1 MHARRQ
7 PSLGVIFLT
16 VVIDLLGFGL
26 VMPFLTL
33 QARDA
38 FGVDAG
44 TASVLGAC
52 YSGMQF
58 LFMPLWGRLSDRVG
72 RRPVMLSS
80 IFFTAV
86 TMAGLG
92 AALAWSN
99 TIVWLFVAR
108 ALSGS
113 ATANI
118 GTASAYIA
126 DITTPEERVKGMGLI
141 GMAFGLG
148 FVIGPGVGGVLAAY
162 EINGRHGPWA
172 CFAAAALSAINFV
185 WALVSL
191 PESLPKER
199 RAQADSRPLSPL
211 RVDALSRL
219 LSTRG
224 IRHASMTNFLIILA
238 FSGLE
243 ITYAMYATDAFELS
257 HENVGLFFVYMGTI
271 GALVQGGFVRR
282 VSGRYRE
289 TSLAAAGLLLLFVG
303 FAGFVAAPRFGL
315 TGLFI
320 VSALI
325 AIGNGLTQP
334 SISAY
339 ISRLAD
345 PMRQGETLSAN
356 QSLSSLARLF
366 GPLLGG
372 YVYGVAPRLA
382 FVSCAVINGLAMVV
396 ASGMRAVQ
404 PSQQPLREPAN
415 GSSDA
420 ATVRSS
426 PPEGRAEPR
435 LP

>member
-1 MHARRQ
+1 MSSHPRSRARGRASTRN

-16 VVIDLLGFGL
+16 VVIDLLGFGI

-44 TASVLGAC
+44 TAALLGAC
-52 YSGMQF
+52 YSAMQF

-72 RRPVMLSS
+72 RRPVMLIS
-80 IFFTAV
+80 IAASAL
-86 TMAGLG
+86 TMAALG
-92 AALAWSN
+92 VALAWSS

-141 GMAFGLG
+141 GMAFGIG
-148 FVIGPGVGGVLAAY
+148 FLIGPGVGGLLASY
-162 EINGRHGPWA
+162 ELNGRHGPWA
-172 CFAAAALSAINFV
+172 CFAAAGLSVINLV
-185 WALVSL
+185 WALTSL

-199 RAQADSRPLSPL
+199 RATAENARPISPL
-211 RVDALSRL
+211 RGDALRRL
-219 LSTRG
+219 LGTRG
-224 IRHASMTNFLIILA
+224 IANASLTNFLIILA

-243 ITYAMYATDAFELS
+243 ITYAMYASDAFGLS
-257 HENVGLFFVYMGTI
+257 HRDVGLFFVFMGLM

-282 VSGRYRE
+282 VSGKVRE
-289 TSLAAAGLLLLFVG
+289 TSLATAGLLFMLVGFTGFVVAPRTGLVGLFV
-303 FAGFVAAPRFGL
+303 
-315 TGLFI
+315 

-325 AIGNGLTQP
+325 AVGNGLTQP

-345 PMRQGETLSAN
+345 PTRQGETLSAN
-356 QSLSSLARLF
+356 QSMSSLARVF

-372 YVYGVAPRLA
+372 FLYEVSPRWA
-382 FVSCAVINGLAMVV
+382 FLSCALLNGLALVI
-396 ASGMRAVQ
+396 ANGMRTVQ
-404 PSQQPLREPAN
+404 PRSVAVRPAD
-415 GSSDA
+415 GTPA
-420 ATVRSS
+420 
-426 PPEGRAEPR
+426 P
-435 LP
+435 

>member
-1 MHARRQ
+1 MHSRRQ

-44 TASVLGAC
+44 TASILGAC

-58 LFMPLWGRLSDRVG
+58 LFMPVWGRLSDRVG

-80 IFFTAV
+80 ILFSAL

-92 AALAWSN
+92 VALAWSE
-99 TIVWLFVAR
+99 TIIWLFIAR

-148 FVIGPGVGGVLAAY
+148 FLIGPGVGGLLAEY
-162 EINGRHGPWA
+162 TINGRHGPWA
-172 CFAAAALSAINFV
+172 CFAAAGLSAINLV
-185 WALVSL
+185 WALVGL

-199 RAQADSRPLSPL
+199 REKIDARRLSPL
-211 RVDALSRL
+211 RLDSLQRL
-219 LSTRG
+219 LGTRG
-224 IRHASMTNFLIILA
+224 VRNASLTNFLIILA

-243 ITYAMYATDAFELS
+243 ITYAMYAADAFALD
-257 HENVGLFFVYMGTI
+257 HRAVGYLFVFMGLT

-282 VSGRYRE
+282 VSGKVRE
-289 TSLAAAGLLLLFVG
+289 TSLAAAGLLFMLLGFIGFVLAPPLGLVALFV
-303 FAGFVAAPRFGL
+303 
-315 TGLFI
+315 
-320 VSALI
+320 VSGMI

-345 PMRQGETLSAN
+345 PTRQGETLSAN
-356 QSLSSLARLF
+356 QSMSSLARLF

-372 YVYGVAPRLA
+372 FLYGMAPRLA
-382 FVSCAVINGLAMVV
+382 FVSCAALNALAMVV
-396 ASGMRAVQ
+396 ASGMRSVQ
-404 PSQQPLREPAN
+404 PSHTPLPPLAPDPA
-415 GSSDA
+415 D
-420 ATVRSS
+420 
-426 PPEGRAEPR
+426 
-435 LP
+435 